1 MTDCP
6 QRPATGRWRPWLA
19 LPGDPN
25 VPFLP
30 LASAQKVG
38 PPVGLVVAAEAVFR
52 GAALSI
58 GREVISRYRRFFE
71 ARTWRRE
78 G

>member
-1 MTDCP
+1 
-6 QRPATGRWRPWLA
+6 
-19 LPGDPN
+19 

-30 LASAQKVG
+30 LATAQKVG
-38 PPVGLVVAAEAVFR
+38 LPAGLVVAAEAVFR

-58 GREVISRYRRFFE
+58 GGGVISRYLRFFE

>member
-1 MTDCP
+1 LTDCP
-6 QRPATGRWRPWLA
+6 QRSATGWRRPWLA
-19 LPGDPN
+19 LPGDPI

-30 LASAQKVG
+30 LATAQKVG
-38 PPVGLVVAAEAVFR
+38 LPVGLVVAA
-52 GAALSI
+52 G
-58 GREVISRYRRFFE
+58 GEVISRYRRFFE

>member
-1 MTDCP
+1 
-6 QRPATGRWRPWLA
+6 
-19 LPGDPN
+19 
-25 VPFLP
+25 
-30 LASAQKVG
+30 
-38 PPVGLVVAAEAVFR
+38 VGLVVAAEAVFR

-58 GREVISRYRRFFE
+58 GGEVISCYRRFFE

>member
-1 MTDCP
+1 M
-6 QRPATGRWRPWLA
+6 
-19 LPGDPN
+19 
-25 VPFLP
+25 PFLP

-58 GREVISRYRRFFE
+58 GGGVISRYLRFFE

>member
-1 MTDCP
+1 
-6 QRPATGRWRPWLA
+6 L
-19 LPGDPN
+19 
-25 VPFLP
+25 
-30 LASAQKVG
+30 QKVG
-38 PPVGLVVAAEAVFR
+38 LPVELVVAAEAVFR

-58 GREVISRYRRFFE
+58 GGEVISRYRSFFE

>member
-19 LPGDPN
+19 LPGDPI

-30 LASAQKVG
+30 LATAQKVG
-38 PPVGLVVAAEAVFR
+38 LPVAAEAVFR
-52 GAALSI
+52 GAALSD
-58 GREVISRYRRFFE
+58 GGEVISRYRRFFE
-71 ARTWRRE
+71 A
-78 G
+78 

>member
-1 MTDCP
+1 VTDCP
-6 QRPATGRWRPWLA
+6 QRPSTGRRRPWLA
-19 LPGDPN
+19 LPEDPIM
-25 VPFLP
+25 PFLP

-38 PPVGLVVAAEAVFR
+38 LPVGLVVAAEAVFR

-58 GREVISRYRRFFE
+58 GGEVPWCYRRFFE

>member
-1 MTDCP
+1 VTDCA
-6 QRPATGRWRPWLA
+6 QRPASGQWRPWLA
-19 LPGDPN
+19 LPGDPI

-30 LASAQKVG
+30 LATAQKVG
-38 PPVGLVVAAEAVFR
+38 LPAGLVVAAEAVFR

-58 GREVISRYRRFFE
+58 GGEVISRYLRFFE
-71 ARTWRRE
+71 VRTWRRE